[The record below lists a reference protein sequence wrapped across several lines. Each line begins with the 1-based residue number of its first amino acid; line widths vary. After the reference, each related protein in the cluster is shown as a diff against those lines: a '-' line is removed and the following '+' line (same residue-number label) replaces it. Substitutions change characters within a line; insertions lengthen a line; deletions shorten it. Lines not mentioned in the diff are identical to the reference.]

1 MKRLIYS
8 KYTDY
13 DYICSV
19 FQNSS
24 NMKKLVLLLLA
35 GLLLAP
41 SEMFADKYN
50 CKKVASASHV
60 VRNPDQNLFNLYLDE
75 NTGYLAITPNNA
87 VTDLNITITGN
98 GVTYLD
104 TTVALTAGQS
114 YIDSLAGYSVGTY
127 ILTLSTAD
135 GVVAQYVITV
145 EPD

>member
-1 MKRLIYS
+1 
-8 KYTDY
+8 
-13 DYICSV
+13 
-19 FQNSS
+19 
-24 NMKKLVLLLLA
+24 MKKLVLLLLA

-41 SEMFADKYN
+41 SEVFADKYN
-50 CKKVASASHV
+50 SKHVGSASHPS
-60 VRNPDQNLFNLYLDE
+60 RNPTELLFNLYLDE
-75 NTGYLAITPNNA
+75 STGYLAITPNNA

-135 GVVAQYVITV
+135 GVVDQYEITV

>member
-1 MKRLIYS
+1 
-8 KYTDY
+8 
-13 DYICSV
+13 
-19 FQNSS
+19 
-24 NMKKLVLLLLA
+24 MKKLVLLLLA
-35 GLLLAP
+35 GLLLVP
-41 SEMFADKYN
+41 SEMNAEKYN
-50 CKKVASASHV
+50 SKKVILIPHPHRS
-60 VRNPDQNLFNLYLDE
+60 PEQILFDLYLDE
-75 NTGYLAITPNNA
+75 NTGDLVITPNNA

-135 GVVAQYVITV
+135 GVVAQYEITV

>member
-1 MKRLIYS
+1 
-8 KYTDY
+8 
-13 DYICSV
+13 
-19 FQNSS
+19 
-24 NMKKLVLLLLA
+24 MKKFVLLLLA

-41 SEMFADKYN
+41 SEMFADKY
-50 CKKVASASHV
+50 KSKQIASVSRP
-60 VRNPDQNLFNLYLDE
+60 VRNPEQLLFDLSLDE
-75 NTGYLAITPNNA
+75 NTGDLVITPNYA
-87 VTDLNITITGN
+87 VTGLNITITGN

-114 YIDSLAGYSVGTY
+114 YTDSLAGYSIGTY

>member
-1 MKRLIYS
+1 
-8 KYTDY
+8 
-13 DYICSV
+13 
-19 FQNSS
+19 
-24 NMKKLVLLLLA
+24 MKKLVLLLLA

-50 CKKVASASHV
+50 SKYVGSASHHG
-60 VRNPDQNLFNLYLDE
+60 RGLNQNSIDLYLDE
-75 NTGYLAITPNNA
+75 NTGDLAITPDYA
-87 VTDLNITITGN
+87 ITGLNITIVGN

-135 GVVAQYVITV
+135 GIIAQYEITV

>member
-1 MKRLIYS
+1 
-8 KYTDY
+8 
-13 DYICSV
+13 
-19 FQNSS
+19 
-24 NMKKLVLLLLA
+24 MKKLVLLLLA

-50 CKKVASASHV
+50 SKEVASATPPI
-60 VRNPDQNLFNLYLDE
+60 RNPEQNLINLYLDE
-75 NTGYLAITPNNA
+75 NTGDLAITPNYD
-87 VTDLNITITGN
+87 VTSLNITITGN

-135 GVVAQYVITV
+135 GVVAQYEITV

>member
-1 MKRLIYS
+1 
-8 KYTDY
+8 
-13 DYICSV
+13 
-19 FQNSS
+19 
-24 NMKKLVLLLLA
+24 MKKLVLLLLA

-41 SEMFADKYN
+41 TEMLADKYN
-50 CKKVASASHV
+50 SKKIALPPSPI
-60 VRNPDQNLFNLYLDE
+60 RNPIEYSLCLYLDE
-75 NTGYLAITPNNA
+75 NTGDLAITPNYDI
-87 VTDLNITITGN
+87 TGLNITITGN

-135 GVVAQYVITV
+135 GIIAQYEITV